1 MLKEVLVVEGKM
13 DTVAIR
19 RALEADTIETGG
31 FTLAPYTLRQIEAAY
46 KKRGII
52 ILTDPDGAGERIRRF
67 LTERFPEA
75 GQAFIPKI
83 QATANND
90 VGVEQAQPEAILAA
104 LAKVRHHDYRPQGE
118 FTHMDL
124 FRYALNG
131 SPQAA
136 ARRDALGAELG
147 IGYGNAKRFLER
159 LNHYGVTREEFLA
172 ALAKLDNIG
181 EWNVEKPVIASPQV
195 TQHILN
201 RFKLR
206 ADKKLGQNFLI
217 DEQVVRQIVAAAE
230 LSEADTVLEV
240 GPGIGTL
247 TQGLAESKAQVVAV
261 ELDTRLLPVLAT
273 TLEGYDNVRVVHG
286 DILKVNIMEEVGV
299 PNFKVCANLPY
310 YITTPIIFA
319 LLEKRLPMERLVAMV
334 QKEVAERMAAQPGG
348 KDYGALSVA
357 IQYYTE
363 PEIAFI
369 VPPTSFIPAPAVDSA
384 VIVCKRR
391 EKPPVEVCD
400 EALFFRVVKAAF
412 SLRRK
417 MLSNSLKNMGIKSE
431 QVAKWLELAGVDG
444 KRRAETLSLEDFAK
458 LTNSFNEAVK

>member
-1 MLKEVLVVEGKM
+1 M
-13 DTVAIR
+13 D
-19 RALEADTIETGG
+19 
-31 FTLAPYTLRQIEAAY
+31 
-46 KKRGII
+46 
-52 ILTDPDGAGERIRRF
+52 
-67 LTERFPEA
+67 
-75 GQAFIPKI
+75 
-83 QATANND
+83 
-90 VGVEQAQPEAILAA
+90 
-104 LAKVRHHDYRPQGE
+104 
-118 FTHMDL
+118 
-124 FRYALNG
+124 
-131 SPQAA
+131 
-136 ARRDALGAELG
+136 
-147 IGYGNAKRFLER
+147 
-159 LNHYGVTREEFLA
+159 
-172 ALAKLDNIG
+172 
-181 EWNVEKPVIASPQV
+181 KPIIASPQV

-217 DEQVVRQIVAAAE
+217 DENVVRQIVEAAE

-247 TQGLAESKAQVVAV
+247 TQGLAESKAKVVTV

-286 DILKVNIMEEVGV
+286 DILKVNIMEEVGA
-299 PNFKVCANLPY
+299 PEFKVCANLPY

-348 KDYGALSVA
+348 KEYSALSVA

-400 EALFFRVVKAAF
+400 EGLFFRVVKAAF

>member
-1 MLKEVLVVEGKM
+1 M
-13 DTVAIR
+13 
-19 RALEADTIETGG
+19 
-31 FTLAPYTLRQIEAAY
+31 
-46 KKRGII
+46 
-52 ILTDPDGAGERIRRF
+52 
-67 LTERFPEA
+67 
-75 GQAFIPKI
+75 
-83 QATANND
+83 
-90 VGVEQAQPEAILAA
+90 
-104 LAKVRHHDYRPQGE
+104 
-118 FTHMDL
+118 
-124 FRYALNG
+124 
-131 SPQAA
+131 
-136 ARRDALGAELG
+136 
-147 IGYGNAKRFLER
+147 
-159 LNHYGVTREEFLA
+159 
-172 ALAKLDNIG
+172 
-181 EWNVEKPVIASPQV
+181 EKPVIASPQV

-261 ELDTRLLPVLAT
+261 ELDIRLLPVLAT

-286 DILKVNIMEEVGV
+286 DILKVDIMEEVGV

-363 PEIAFI
+363 PDIAFI

-458 LTNSFNEAVK
+458 LTNSFGEAVK

>member
-1 MLKEVLVVEGKM
+1 M
-13 DTVAIR
+13 D
-19 RALEADTIETGG
+19 
-31 FTLAPYTLRQIEAAY
+31 
-46 KKRGII
+46 
-52 ILTDPDGAGERIRRF
+52 
-67 LTERFPEA
+67 
-75 GQAFIPKI
+75 
-83 QATANND
+83 
-90 VGVEQAQPEAILAA
+90 
-104 LAKVRHHDYRPQGE
+104 
-118 FTHMDL
+118 
-124 FRYALNG
+124 
-131 SPQAA
+131 
-136 ARRDALGAELG
+136 
-147 IGYGNAKRFLER
+147 
-159 LNHYGVTREEFLA
+159 
-172 ALAKLDNIG
+172 
-181 EWNVEKPVIASPQV
+181 KPIIASPQV

-217 DEQVVRQIVAAAE
+217 DENVVRQIVAVAE

-247 TQGLAESKAQVVAV
+247 TQGLAESKARVVAV

-273 TLEGYDNVRVVHG
+273 TLNGYDNVRVVHG
-286 DILKVNIMEEVGV
+286 DILKVNIMEEVGA
-299 PNFKVCANLPY
+299 PSFKVCANLPY

-348 KDYGALSVA
+348 KEYGALSVA

-363 PEIAFI
+363 PKIAFI
-369 VPPTSFIPAPAVDSA
+369 VPPTSFIPAPAVESA

-400 EALFFRVVKAAF
+400 EGLFFRVVKAAF

>member
-1 MLKEVLVVEGKM
+1 M
-13 DTVAIR
+13 D
-19 RALEADTIETGG
+19 
-31 FTLAPYTLRQIEAAY
+31 
-46 KKRGII
+46 
-52 ILTDPDGAGERIRRF
+52 
-67 LTERFPEA
+67 
-75 GQAFIPKI
+75 
-83 QATANND
+83 
-90 VGVEQAQPEAILAA
+90 
-104 LAKVRHHDYRPQGE
+104 
-118 FTHMDL
+118 
-124 FRYALNG
+124 
-131 SPQAA
+131 
-136 ARRDALGAELG
+136 
-147 IGYGNAKRFLER
+147 
-159 LNHYGVTREEFLA
+159 
-172 ALAKLDNIG
+172 
-181 EWNVEKPVIASPQV
+181 KPIIASPQV

-217 DEQVVRQIVAAAE
+217 DENVVRQIVEAAE

-247 TQGLAESKAQVVAV
+247 TQGLAESKAKVVAV

-286 DILKVNIMEEVGV
+286 DILKVNIMGEVGA
-299 PNFKVCANLPY
+299 PEFKVCANLPY

-348 KDYGALSVA
+348 KEYGALSVA

-391 EKPPVEVCD
+391 SKPPVEVCD

-417 MLSNSLKNMGIKSE
+417 MLSNSLKNMGIKGE

-458 LTNSFNEAVK
+458 LTNSFNEAIK

>member
-1 MLKEVLVVEGKM
+1 M
-13 DTVAIR
+13 D
-19 RALEADTIETGG
+19 
-31 FTLAPYTLRQIEAAY
+31 
-46 KKRGII
+46 
-52 ILTDPDGAGERIRRF
+52 
-67 LTERFPEA
+67 
-75 GQAFIPKI
+75 
-83 QATANND
+83 
-90 VGVEQAQPEAILAA
+90 
-104 LAKVRHHDYRPQGE
+104 
-118 FTHMDL
+118 
-124 FRYALNG
+124 
-131 SPQAA
+131 
-136 ARRDALGAELG
+136 
-147 IGYGNAKRFLER
+147 
-159 LNHYGVTREEFLA
+159 
-172 ALAKLDNIG
+172 
-181 EWNVEKPVIASPQV
+181 KPIIASPQV

-217 DEQVVRQIVAAAE
+217 DENVVRQIVEAAE

-247 TQGLAESKAQVVAV
+247 TQGLAASKAKVVAV

-286 DILKVNIMEEVGV
+286 DILKVNIMEEVGA
-299 PNFKVCANLPY
+299 PEFKVCANLPY

-391 EKPPVEVCD
+391 SKPPVEVCD

>member
-1 MLKEVLVVEGKM
+1 M
-13 DTVAIR
+13 D
-19 RALEADTIETGG
+19 
-31 FTLAPYTLRQIEAAY
+31 
-46 KKRGII
+46 
-52 ILTDPDGAGERIRRF
+52 
-67 LTERFPEA
+67 
-75 GQAFIPKI
+75 
-83 QATANND
+83 
-90 VGVEQAQPEAILAA
+90 
-104 LAKVRHHDYRPQGE
+104 
-118 FTHMDL
+118 
-124 FRYALNG
+124 
-131 SPQAA
+131 
-136 ARRDALGAELG
+136 
-147 IGYGNAKRFLER
+147 
-159 LNHYGVTREEFLA
+159 
-172 ALAKLDNIG
+172 
-181 EWNVEKPVIASPQV
+181 KPIIASPQV

-217 DEQVVRQIVAAAE
+217 DENVVRQIVEAAE
-230 LSEADTVLEV
+230 LSEADTVLDV

-247 TQGLAESKAQVVAV
+247 TQGLAESKAKVVTV

-273 TLEGYDNVRVVHG
+273 TLNGYDNVRVVHG
-286 DILKVNIMEEVGV
+286 DILKVNIMEEVGA
-299 PNFKVCANLPY
+299 PSFKVCANLPY

-348 KDYGALSVA
+348 KEYGALSVA

-363 PEIAFI
+363 PKIAFI

-400 EALFFRVVKAAF
+400 EGLFFRVVKAAF

>member
-1 MLKEVLVVEGKM
+1 M
-13 DTVAIR
+13 D
-19 RALEADTIETGG
+19 
-31 FTLAPYTLRQIEAAY
+31 
-46 KKRGII
+46 
-52 ILTDPDGAGERIRRF
+52 
-67 LTERFPEA
+67 
-75 GQAFIPKI
+75 
-83 QATANND
+83 
-90 VGVEQAQPEAILAA
+90 
-104 LAKVRHHDYRPQGE
+104 
-118 FTHMDL
+118 
-124 FRYALNG
+124 
-131 SPQAA
+131 
-136 ARRDALGAELG
+136 
-147 IGYGNAKRFLER
+147 
-159 LNHYGVTREEFLA
+159 
-172 ALAKLDNIG
+172 
-181 EWNVEKPVIASPQV
+181 KPIIASPQV

-201 RFKLR
+201 RLKLR

-217 DEQVVRQIVAAAE
+217 DENVVHQIVAAAE

-247 TQGLAESKAQVVAV
+247 TQGLAESKARVVAV

-273 TLEGYDNVRVVHG
+273 TLNGYDNVRVVHG
-286 DILKVNIMEEVGV
+286 DILKVNIMEEVGA
-299 PNFKVCANLPY
+299 PSFKVCANLPY

-348 KDYGALSVA
+348 KEYGALSVA

-363 PEIAFI
+363 PKIAFI

-400 EALFFRVVKAAF
+400 EGLFFRVVKAAF

>member
-1 MLKEVLVVEGKM
+1 M
-13 DTVAIR
+13 D
-19 RALEADTIETGG
+19 
-31 FTLAPYTLRQIEAAY
+31 
-46 KKRGII
+46 
-52 ILTDPDGAGERIRRF
+52 
-67 LTERFPEA
+67 
-75 GQAFIPKI
+75 
-83 QATANND
+83 
-90 VGVEQAQPEAILAA
+90 
-104 LAKVRHHDYRPQGE
+104 
-118 FTHMDL
+118 
-124 FRYALNG
+124 
-131 SPQAA
+131 
-136 ARRDALGAELG
+136 
-147 IGYGNAKRFLER
+147 
-159 LNHYGVTREEFLA
+159 
-172 ALAKLDNIG
+172 
-181 EWNVEKPVIASPQV
+181 KPIIASPQV

-217 DEQVVRQIVAAAE
+217 DENVVRQIVAAAE
-230 LSEADTVLEV
+230 LSEVDTVLEV

-247 TQGLAESKAQVVAV
+247 TQGLAESKARVVAV

-273 TLEGYDNVRVVHG
+273 TLNGYDNVRVVHG
-286 DILKVNIMEEVGV
+286 DILKVNIMEEVGA
-299 PNFKVCANLPY
+299 PSFKVCANLPY

-348 KDYGALSVA
+348 KEYGALSVA

-369 VPPTSFIPAPAVDSA
+369 VPPTSFIPAPAVESA
-384 VIVCKRR
+384 VIVCNRR
-391 EKPPVEVCD
+391 VKPPVEVCD
-400 EALFFRVVKAAF
+400 EGLFFRVVKAAF

-458 LTNSFNEAVK
+458 LTNSFKEAIN

>member
-1 MLKEVLVVEGKM
+1 M
-13 DTVAIR
+13 D
-19 RALEADTIETGG
+19 
-31 FTLAPYTLRQIEAAY
+31 
-46 KKRGII
+46 
-52 ILTDPDGAGERIRRF
+52 
-67 LTERFPEA
+67 
-75 GQAFIPKI
+75 
-83 QATANND
+83 
-90 VGVEQAQPEAILAA
+90 
-104 LAKVRHHDYRPQGE
+104 
-118 FTHMDL
+118 
-124 FRYALNG
+124 
-131 SPQAA
+131 
-136 ARRDALGAELG
+136 
-147 IGYGNAKRFLER
+147 
-159 LNHYGVTREEFLA
+159 
-172 ALAKLDNIG
+172 
-181 EWNVEKPVIASPQV
+181 KPIIASPQV

-217 DEQVVRQIVAAAE
+217 DENVVHQIVAAAE

-247 TQGLAESKAQVVAV
+247 TQGLAESKARVVAV

-273 TLEGYDNVRVVHG
+273 TLNGYDNVRVVHG
-286 DILKVNIMEEVGV
+286 DILKVNIMEEVGA
-299 PNFKVCANLPY
+299 PSFKVCANLPY

-348 KDYGALSVA
+348 KEYGALSVA

-363 PEIAFI
+363 PKIAFI

-400 EALFFRVVKAAF
+400 EGLFFRVVKAAF

-444 KRRAETLSLEDFAK
+444 KRRAETLSLEEFAK

>member
-1 MLKEVLVVEGKM
+1 M
-13 DTVAIR
+13 D
-19 RALEADTIETGG
+19 
-31 FTLAPYTLRQIEAAY
+31 
-46 KKRGII
+46 
-52 ILTDPDGAGERIRRF
+52 
-67 LTERFPEA
+67 
-75 GQAFIPKI
+75 
-83 QATANND
+83 
-90 VGVEQAQPEAILAA
+90 
-104 LAKVRHHDYRPQGE
+104 
-118 FTHMDL
+118 
-124 FRYALNG
+124 
-131 SPQAA
+131 
-136 ARRDALGAELG
+136 
-147 IGYGNAKRFLER
+147 
-159 LNHYGVTREEFLA
+159 
-172 ALAKLDNIG
+172 
-181 EWNVEKPVIASPQV
+181 KPIIASPQV

-217 DEQVVRQIVAAAE
+217 DENVVRQIVEAAE

-247 TQGLAESKAQVVAV
+247 TQGLAESKAKVVAV

-286 DILKVNIMEEVGV
+286 DILKVNIMEEIGA
-299 PNFKVCANLPY
+299 PEFKVCANLPY

-348 KDYGALSVA
+348 KEYGALSVA

-391 EKPPVEVCD
+391 SKPPVEVCD

-417 MLSNSLKNMGIKSE
+417 MLSNSLKNMGIKGE

>member
-1 MLKEVLVVEGKM
+1 M
-13 DTVAIR
+13 D
-19 RALEADTIETGG
+19 
-31 FTLAPYTLRQIEAAY
+31 
-46 KKRGII
+46 
-52 ILTDPDGAGERIRRF
+52 
-67 LTERFPEA
+67 
-75 GQAFIPKI
+75 
-83 QATANND
+83 
-90 VGVEQAQPEAILAA
+90 
-104 LAKVRHHDYRPQGE
+104 
-118 FTHMDL
+118 
-124 FRYALNG
+124 
-131 SPQAA
+131 
-136 ARRDALGAELG
+136 
-147 IGYGNAKRFLER
+147 
-159 LNHYGVTREEFLA
+159 
-172 ALAKLDNIG
+172 
-181 EWNVEKPVIASPQV
+181 KPIIASPQV

-201 RFKLR
+201 RLKLR

-217 DEQVVRQIVAAAE
+217 DENVVRQIVEAAE

-247 TQGLAESKAQVVAV
+247 TQGLAESKAKVVAV

-286 DILKVNIMEEVGV
+286 DILKVNIMEEVGA
-299 PNFKVCANLPY
+299 PEFKVCANLPY

-391 EKPPVEVCD
+391 SKPPVEVCD

>member
-1 MLKEVLVVEGKM
+1 M
-13 DTVAIR
+13 
-19 RALEADTIETGG
+19 
-31 FTLAPYTLRQIEAAY
+31 
-46 KKRGII
+46 
-52 ILTDPDGAGERIRRF
+52 
-67 LTERFPEA
+67 
-75 GQAFIPKI
+75 
-83 QATANND
+83 
-90 VGVEQAQPEAILAA
+90 
-104 LAKVRHHDYRPQGE
+104 
-118 FTHMDL
+118 
-124 FRYALNG
+124 
-131 SPQAA
+131 
-136 ARRDALGAELG
+136 
-147 IGYGNAKRFLER
+147 
-159 LNHYGVTREEFLA
+159 
-172 ALAKLDNIG
+172 
-181 EWNVEKPVIASPQV
+181 EKPVIASPQV

-286 DILKVNIMEEVGV
+286 DILKVDIMEEVGV

-363 PEIAFI
+363 PDIAFI

-458 LTNSFNEAVK
+458 LTNSFNEATK

>member
-1 MLKEVLVVEGKM
+1 M
-13 DTVAIR
+13 D
-19 RALEADTIETGG
+19 
-31 FTLAPYTLRQIEAAY
+31 
-46 KKRGII
+46 
-52 ILTDPDGAGERIRRF
+52 
-67 LTERFPEA
+67 
-75 GQAFIPKI
+75 
-83 QATANND
+83 
-90 VGVEQAQPEAILAA
+90 
-104 LAKVRHHDYRPQGE
+104 
-118 FTHMDL
+118 
-124 FRYALNG
+124 
-131 SPQAA
+131 
-136 ARRDALGAELG
+136 
-147 IGYGNAKRFLER
+147 
-159 LNHYGVTREEFLA
+159 
-172 ALAKLDNIG
+172 
-181 EWNVEKPVIASPQV
+181 KPIIASPQV

-217 DEQVVRQIVAAAE
+217 DENVVHQIVAAAE

-247 TQGLAESKAQVVAV
+247 TQGLAESKARVVAV

-273 TLEGYDNVRVVHG
+273 TLNGYDNVRVVHG
-286 DILKVNIMEEVGV
+286 DILKVNIMEEVGA
-299 PNFKVCANLPY
+299 PSFKVCANLPY

-348 KDYGALSVA
+348 KEYGALSVA

-363 PEIAFI
+363 PKIAFI

-400 EALFFRVVKAAF
+400 EGLFFRVVKAAF

-458 LTNSFNEAVK
+458 LTNSFTEAVK

>member
-1 MLKEVLVVEGKM
+1 M
-13 DTVAIR
+13 
-19 RALEADTIETGG
+19 
-31 FTLAPYTLRQIEAAY
+31 
-46 KKRGII
+46 
-52 ILTDPDGAGERIRRF
+52 
-67 LTERFPEA
+67 
-75 GQAFIPKI
+75 
-83 QATANND
+83 
-90 VGVEQAQPEAILAA
+90 
-104 LAKVRHHDYRPQGE
+104 
-118 FTHMDL
+118 
-124 FRYALNG
+124 
-131 SPQAA
+131 
-136 ARRDALGAELG
+136 
-147 IGYGNAKRFLER
+147 
-159 LNHYGVTREEFLA
+159 
-172 ALAKLDNIG
+172 
-181 EWNVEKPVIASPQV
+181 EKPIIASPQV

-273 TLEGYDNVRVVHG
+273 TLEGYDNVHVVHG
-286 DILKVNIMEEVGV
+286 DILKVNIMEEVGA
-299 PNFKVCANLPY
+299 PSFKVCANLPY

>member
-1 MLKEVLVVEGKM
+1 M
-13 DTVAIR
+13 D
-19 RALEADTIETGG
+19 
-31 FTLAPYTLRQIEAAY
+31 
-46 KKRGII
+46 
-52 ILTDPDGAGERIRRF
+52 
-67 LTERFPEA
+67 
-75 GQAFIPKI
+75 
-83 QATANND
+83 
-90 VGVEQAQPEAILAA
+90 
-104 LAKVRHHDYRPQGE
+104 
-118 FTHMDL
+118 
-124 FRYALNG
+124 
-131 SPQAA
+131 
-136 ARRDALGAELG
+136 
-147 IGYGNAKRFLER
+147 
-159 LNHYGVTREEFLA
+159 
-172 ALAKLDNIG
+172 
-181 EWNVEKPVIASPQV
+181 KPIIASPQV

-217 DEQVVRQIVAAAE
+217 DENVVRQIVAAAE

-247 TQGLAESKAQVVAV
+247 TQGLAESKARVVAV

-273 TLEGYDNVRVVHG
+273 TLNGYDNVRVVHG
-286 DILKVNIMEEVGV
+286 DILKVNIMEEVGA
-299 PNFKVCANLPY
+299 PSFKVCANLPY

-319 LLEKRLPMERLVAMV
+319 LLEKCLPMERLVAMV

-348 KDYGALSVA
+348 KEYGALSVA

-369 VPPTSFIPAPAVDSA
+369 VPPTSFIPAPAVESA

-391 EKPPVEVCD
+391 VKPPVEVCD
-400 EALFFRVVKAAF
+400 EGLFFRVVKAAF

>member
-1 MLKEVLVVEGKM
+1 M
-13 DTVAIR
+13 D
-19 RALEADTIETGG
+19 
-31 FTLAPYTLRQIEAAY
+31 
-46 KKRGII
+46 
-52 ILTDPDGAGERIRRF
+52 
-67 LTERFPEA
+67 
-75 GQAFIPKI
+75 
-83 QATANND
+83 
-90 VGVEQAQPEAILAA
+90 
-104 LAKVRHHDYRPQGE
+104 
-118 FTHMDL
+118 
-124 FRYALNG
+124 
-131 SPQAA
+131 
-136 ARRDALGAELG
+136 
-147 IGYGNAKRFLER
+147 
-159 LNHYGVTREEFLA
+159 
-172 ALAKLDNIG
+172 
-181 EWNVEKPVIASPQV
+181 KPIIASPQV

-217 DEQVVRQIVAAAE
+217 DENVVHQIVAAAE

-247 TQGLAESKAQVVAV
+247 TQGLAESKARVVAV

-273 TLEGYDNVRVVHG
+273 TLNGYDNVRVVHG
-286 DILKVNIMEEVGV
+286 DILKVNIMEEVGA
-299 PNFKVCANLPY
+299 PSFKVCANLPY

-348 KDYGALSVA
+348 KEYGALSVA

-391 EKPPVEVCD
+391 EKPPVDVCD
-400 EALFFRVVKAAF
+400 ESLFFRVVKAAF

-431 QVAKWLELAGVDG
+431 QVAQWLELAGVDG